1 MYKSSDLTSQ
11 TMNGIKWSYA
21 STITNALVQIIYTA
35 IMARLLDPISFGL
48 IAMSSVILRFGSY
61 FSQMGMGPALIQK
74 KTLTNTDIR
83 SAFTS
88 SVLISLL
95 FLGLVYF
102 LSPYALLIFD
112 NPELIPI
119 IRVMAI
125 SFVLTGLSTT
135 SLAIIRRNL
144 NFKSLAVIEIIS
156 YIFSYGAIGIIAALL
171 GFGVWSLV
179 FASLSQALVS
189 AILSYFVV
197 KHSLSFLFSWKN
209 YKPLFS
215 FGSKI
220 SGITFFQFIG
230 ANLDTLLIGKFS
242 GPSSLG
248 IYNRTSLL
256 INLPGQYIFASLSRV
271 LFPVFSQIQTDNKK
285 LTSAYLYSL
294 TFLIIILLPVTIGI
308 IPMAQNIITFY
319 LGNGWNDAVPVF
331 QILVTSIT
339 FASVINI
346 SGSIL
351 QAIGK
356 LKKIFFIEIFH
367 ISSLV
372 AGIISLSSYG
382 LIGFAIA
389 VTISR
394 FIRFILYLVVVNN
407 HLGLTFRK
415 VGKLFFINTA
425 AGLAIYSSIRIVT
438 LFLSQTS
445 IFLTIFIQLTSFLIL
460 YSIFFKTVAIKYF
473 NEELSFFLN
482 KLTDMFGKKAL
493 ANRILLFLNN
503 KVLLVK

>member
-1 MYKSSDLTSQ
+1 MVSNLTSQ
-11 TMNGIKWSYA
+11 TIHGIKWSYA
-21 STITNALVQIIYTA
+21 STITNAFVQIIYTA
-35 IMARLLDPISFGL
+35 IMARLLDPVSFGL

-61 FSQMGMGPALIQK
+61 FSQMGMGSALIQK
-74 KTLTNTDIR
+74 KTLTDSDIR
-83 SAFTS
+83 SGFTS

-95 FLGLVYF
+95 FLCLVYF
-102 LSPYALLIFD
+102 LSPFALLVFN
-112 NPELIPI
+112 NPELVPI

-125 SFVLTGLSTT
+125 SFIFTGLSTT
-135 SLAIIRRNL
+135 SLAIIRRNF
-144 NFKSLAVIEIIS
+144 NFKSLAIIEIIS
-156 YIFSYGAIGIIAALL
+156 YIFSYGAIGIISALL

-179 FASLSQALVS
+179 FASLSQALLS
-189 AILSYFVV
+189 AILSYLAV
-197 KHSLSFLFSWKN
+197 KHSLLFLFSWKS

-242 GPSSLG
+242 GASSLG

-256 INLPGQYIFASLSRV
+256 INLPGQYLFASLSRV
-271 LFPVFSQIQTDNKK
+271 LFPAFSQIQTDNKK

-294 TFLIIILLPVTIGI
+294 TFFSIILIPVTIGI

-319 LGNGWNDAVPVF
+319 LGSKWIDAVPVF
-331 QILVTSIT
+331 QILLVSII

-351 QAIGK
+351 QAVGK
-356 LKKIFFIEIFH
+356 LKKMFLIEILH
-367 ISSLV
+367 IAVLIVS
-372 AGIISLSSYG
+372 IISLAGYG

-394 FIRFILYLVVVNN
+394 FIRFIFYLVVVNN
-407 HLGLTFRK
+407 HLGLSYSK
-415 VGKLFFINTA
+415 VVKLFFINTA
-425 AGLAIYSSIRIVT
+425 AGLAIFSGISIVT

-445 IFLTIFIQLTSFLIL
+445 NYLTILTQLMAFLIL
-460 YSIFFKTVAIKYF
+460 YSVFFKTVAIKYF

-482 KLTDMFGKKAL
+482 KLTNMFGKKAL
-493 ANRILLFLNN
+493 TNRILLFLNK
-503 KVLLVK
+503 KVLLAK

>member
-1 MYKSSDLTSQ
+1 MVSNLTSQ
-11 TMNGIKWSYA
+11 TIHGIKWSYA
-21 STITNALVQIIYTA
+21 SIITNAFVQIIYTA
-35 IMARLLDPISFGL
+35 IMARLLDPVSFGL

-74 KTLTNTDIR
+74 KTLTDSDVR
-83 SAFTS
+83 SGFTS
-88 SVLISLL
+88 SILISLL
-95 FLGLVYF
+95 FLCLVYF
-102 LSPYALLIFD
+102 LAPYTLLIFD

-125 SFVLTGLSTT
+125 SLVFTGLSTT
-135 SLAIIRRNL
+135 SLAIIRRNF

-156 YIFSYGAIGIIAALL
+156 YIFSYGAIGIISALL

-179 FASLSQALVS
+179 FASLSQALIS
-189 AILSYFVV
+189 AILSYLVV
-197 KHSLSFLFSWKN
+197 KHSLSFLFSWKS

-242 GPSSLG
+242 GASSLG

-256 INLPGQYIFASLSRV
+256 INLPGQYLFASLSRV
-271 LFPVFSQIQTDNKK
+271 LFPAFSQIQTDNKK

-294 TFLIIILLPVTIGI
+294 TFFSIILIPVTIGV

-319 LGNGWNDAVPVF
+319 LGSKWIEAVPVF
-331 QILVTSIT
+331 QILLVSII
-339 FASVINI
+339 FSSVINI

-351 QAIGK
+351 QAVGK
-356 LKKIFFIEIFH
+356 LKKMFHIEILH
-367 ISSLV
+367 IAVLIVS
-372 AGIISLSSYG
+372 IISLAGYG

-394 FIRFILYLVVVNN
+394 FIRFIFYLVVVNN
-407 HLGLTFRK
+407 HLGLSYSK
-415 VGKLFFINTA
+415 VVKLFFINTA
-425 AGLAIYSSIRIVT
+425 AGLAIFSGISIVT
-438 LFLSQTS
+438 LFLSQAS
-445 IFLTIFIQLTSFLIL
+445 IFLTILIQLMAFLIL
-460 YSIFFKTVAIKYF
+460 YSVFFKTVAIKYF

-493 ANRILLFLNN
+493 TNRILLFLNK
-503 KVLLVK
+503 KVLLAK